1 MTDNRVMKIITV
13 ILWSLVVIAA
23 SALIIVVNR
32 MQGVQS
38 ATVTPDLSVP
48 AMQGKS
54 PVANGDGTISS
65 DSDGVYCYD
74 SHEDQLTGWQRID
87 GERYYFD
94 PANGGKAAIRQIADL

>member
-38 ATVTPDLSVP
+38 ATVT
-48 AMQGKS
+48 
-54 PVANGDGTISS
+54 
-65 DSDGVYCYD
+65 
-74 SHEDQLTGWQRID
+74 
-87 GERYYFD
+87 
-94 PANGGKAAIRQIADL
+94 